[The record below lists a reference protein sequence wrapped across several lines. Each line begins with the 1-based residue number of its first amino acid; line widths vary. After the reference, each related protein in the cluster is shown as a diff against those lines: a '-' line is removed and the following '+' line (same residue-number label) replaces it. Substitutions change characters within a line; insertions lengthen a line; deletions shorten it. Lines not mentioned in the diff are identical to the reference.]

1 MENELIPPETPPQ
14 ENPPAPWSA
23 NDTWLGLFIL
33 VAVVALTLGL
43 QIFLSTESVSQF
55 ILVIFEFLLLVP
67 IAVIFLWR
75 NVKWTEL
82 GIRRFQWRDVA
93 LGCGLLIAIYVIVI
107 INNLIMLALGVI
119 TQAEAIFEVLGNL
132 ESPVLFV
139 IVGVILAPVL
149 EELFFRGFVF
159 KGLREK
165 YGWKA
170 ALVISSAI
178 FSVFHLQV
186 ATLLPMFLLGGLFAY
201 LYQRTESVFP
211 GMIMHFLVNAFGMVG
226 LLVAYQMGV

>member
-1 MENELIPPETPPQ
+1 MENELIPPEAPPQ

-33 VAVVALTLGL
+33 VAVIVLALGL
-43 QIFLSTESVSQF
+43 QIFLSAESSNQL
-55 ILVIFEFLLLVP
+55 ILVVFEFLLLIP
-67 IAVIFLWR
+67 IAIIFLWR
-75 NVKWTEL
+75 RVNWSEL
-82 GIRRFQWRDVA
+82 GIRRFEGKDMA
-93 LGCGLLIAIYVIVI
+93 LGCGLLIAIYIIVI

-119 TQAEAIFEVLGNL
+119 TQAETIFDLLGNL

-149 EELFFRGFVF
+149 EELFFRGFLF

-170 ALVISSAI
+170 ALVISSVI

-211 GMIMHFLVNAFGMVG
+211 GMIMHFLVNAFGMIG
-226 LLVAYQMGV
+226 LLIAYQMGV

>member
-1 MENELIPPETPPQ
+1 MENEIIPPQ

-23 NDTWLGLFIL
+23 KDTWFGLFIL
-33 VAVVALTLGL
+33 VVVIALTLGL
-43 QIFLSTESVSQF
+43 QILISTESASQF
-55 ILVIFEFLLLVP
+55 ILIIFEFLLLVP

-75 NVKWTEL
+75 RVKWTEL
-82 GIRRFQWRDVA
+82 GIRRFEGKDMA
-93 LGCGLLIAIYVIVI
+93 MGCGLLIAIYIIVI
-107 INNLIMLALGVI
+107 INNLIMLALGVV
-119 TQAEAIFEVLGNL
+119 TQAETIFDLLGNL

-139 IVGVILAPVL
+139 VVGVILAPVL

-159 KGLREK
+159 KGFREK

-178 FSVFHLQV
+178 FSLFHLQV

-211 GMIMHFLVNAFGMVG
+211 GMIMHFLVNAFGMCG
-226 LLVAYQMGV
+226 LLVTYQMGV